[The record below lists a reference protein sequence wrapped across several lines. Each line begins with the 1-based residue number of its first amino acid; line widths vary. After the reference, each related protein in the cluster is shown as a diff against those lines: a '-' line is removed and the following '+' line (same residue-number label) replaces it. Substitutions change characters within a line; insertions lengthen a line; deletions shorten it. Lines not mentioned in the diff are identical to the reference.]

1 VSDRLRTG
9 PDNQRYM
16 HLIVPFAS
24 VQSPAGRQAMQ
35 TLVLPGLSNWLR
47 GSVACPFD
55 SVDESSFSP
64 PHERA
69 LARELGWACGPDNDG
84 RLPFAAWHAVQA
96 GVVEADASVGRLT
109 PVHLEVGTDL
119 LVMAEPGLLALDD
132 PASREL
138 LELIRPVFEDH
149 GFQVHYQSPLVWWL
163 VHPLLAV
170 ERCASLDRVIG
181 RAIEPWT
188 GAHPRLLRRL
198 LLEAQMV
205 LHQHPANEARED
217 RGQQAVNSVWLSDCG
232 PLPATR
238 NAAPSPAPPRVD
250 DRLRAPALAQDWLAW
265 VEAWR
270 ELDAELARA
279 DRPGA
284 TLTLAGDIAAQS
296 FERPPATLWQR
307 LASNW
312 RGQDIHTVLGAL

>member
-1 VSDRLRTG
+1 
-9 PDNQRYM
+9 M

-47 GSVACPFD
+47 GSIAGPID
-55 SVDESSFSP
+55 SADESTFSP

-69 LARELGWACGPDNDG
+69 LARELGWDCDPANDG
-84 RLPFAAWHAVQA
+84 RLPFAAWHAVQT
-96 GVVEADASVGRLT
+96 GVATSDAAVGRLT

-119 LVMAEPGLLALDD
+119 LVMADPGRLALAE

-138 LELIRPVFEDH
+138 LDLIRPVFEDH
-149 GFQVHYQSPLVWWL
+149 GFQVHYQAPLVWSL

-170 ERCASLDRVIG
+170 ERCASLDRVIS

-205 LHQHPANEARED
+205 LHQHPVNEAREAL
-217 RGQQAVNSVWLSDCG
+217 GQQAVNSVWLSDCG
-232 PLPATR
+232 QLPATPS
-238 NAAPSPAPPRVD
+238 AAPSPLLPQVD

-307 LASNW
+307 LASTW
-312 RGQDIHTVLGAL
+312 RGHDIHTVLGAL

>member
-1 VSDRLRTG
+1 
-9 PDNQRYM
+9 M

-35 TLVLPGLSNWLR
+35 TLVLPGLSSWLR
-47 GSVACPFD
+47 GSVAGPLD
-55 SVDESSFSP
+55 SADESSFSP

-69 LARELGWACGPDNDG
+69 LARELGWDCDPANDG
-84 RLPFAAWHAVQA
+84 RLPFAAWRAVQTGLA
-96 GVVEADASVGRLT
+96 ASDAAVGRLT

-119 LVMAEPGLLALDD
+119 LVMGDPDLLTLDE

-138 LELIRPVFEDH
+138 LDLIRPVFEDH
-149 GFQVHYQSPLVWWL
+149 GFQLHYQSPLVWWL
-163 VHPLLAV
+163 VHPMLAD

-205 LHQHPANEARED
+205 LHEHPANEAREAL
-217 RGQQAVNSVWLSDCG
+217 GQQAVNSVWLSDCG
-232 PLPATR
+232 QLPASPS
-238 NAAPSPAPPRVD
+238 AAPSPAPPRVD

-265 VEAWR
+265 VDAWR
-270 ELDAELARA
+270 DLDAELAA
-279 DRPGA
+279 AQRPGA
-284 TLTLAGDIAAQS
+284 SLTLAGENAAQR
-296 FERPPATLWQR
+296 FARPPATLWQR
-307 LASNW
+307 LASSW
-312 RGQDIHTVLGAL
+312 RGHDIHTVLGSL